1 MVKIRTLN
9 IATKL
14 FIWACALIIIF
25 FATTTY
31 LLQQVREDAEVSNR
45 IVSVN
50 HDVDSAIQRMLERL
64 YSVQDNIHRYK
75 LIGTKDA
82 VRFIVEDLTRFGEIL
97 NETLEKHP
105 EYKNEW
111 QDLTEDYEITLDPG
125 QSPDHTLAP
134 DTTVRDWTDILE
146 QSLFDNQSDMETA
159 LSQLHDA
166 GQHAASIGLYGL
178 TLCLAMGIG
187 GSLILAYLL
196 NRSLTEVRRG
206 IRDLGTGRAP
216 RDVRVLSSDELG
228 ELALAFNAMAA
239 RLRREEKM
247 RSDFIAM
254 LSHEIR
260 TPLTSVREAV
270 DLIGSGTFGA
280 VNEKQKRFL
289 TIAEKET
296 VRLSK
301 LLTRLLTV
309 SRMESGKLDLKYQDV
324 NAKQLIESTLE
335 RLGPA
340 AQAKGVSL
348 DLKEPNETLIF
359 RADAG
364 HVQQVLMN
372 LIGNGIKFSP
382 DGGTVIVGVNKESDM
397 IIFCIEDNGPG
408 IPKNEQGHV
417 FLKYYRGPDIRES
430 VDGAGLGLAISKRIV
445 DGHGGRMW
453 LDSEPGH
460 GSIFCFSLPVKGI

>member
-1 MVKIRTLN
+1 MVKVRNLN

-14 FIWACALIIIF
+14 FIWACALIVIF
-25 FATTTY
+25 FATTAY
-31 LLQQVREDAEVSNR
+31 LFQQVREDAEVSNR

-64 YSVQDNIHRYK
+64 YSVQDNIRRYK
-75 LIGTKDA
+75 LIGGEEA
-82 VRFIVEDLTRFGEIL
+82 VGFIVEDLTRFGEIL
-97 NETLEKHP
+97 SETLEKHP
-105 EYKNEW
+105 EYTDEW
-111 QDLTEDYEITLDPG
+111 QDLTTEYEITLAPG
-125 QSPDHTLAP
+125 ESPDDNLSP
-134 DTTVRDWTDILE
+134 NTTVREWTDILE
-146 QSLFDNQSDMETA
+146 QSLFDNQSDMETS

-166 GQHAASIGLYGL
+166 GQRAANIGLYGL
-178 TLCLAMGIG
+178 ALCLALGIG
-187 GSLILAYLL
+187 GSLILAYFL
-196 NRSLTEVRRG
+196 NRSLSEVRRG
-206 IRDLGTGRAP
+206 IRDLGTGVAP

-239 RLRREEKM
+239 RLRREERM

-270 DLIGSGTFGA
+270 DLIGSGAFGE

-289 TIAEKET
+289 SIAEKES
-296 VRLSK
+296 VRLSE

-309 SRMESGKLDLKYQDV
+309 SRMESGELDLKYQDV
-324 NAKQLIESTLE
+324 NGNQLVESTLE

-340 AQAKGVSL
+340 AEAKGISL
-348 DLKEPNETLIF
+348 ESKMTNEPLTFL
-359 RADAG
+359 ADPG

-382 DGGTVIVGVNKESDM
+382 DGGTVIVGASIDNDTVV
-397 IIFCIEDNGPG
+397 FCVEDNGLG
-408 IPKNEQGHV
+408 IPKNEQGQV
-417 FLKYYRGPDIRES
+417 FLKYYRGSGVNES
-430 VDGAGLGLAISKRIV
+430 VGGAGLGLAISKRIV

-453 LDSEPGH
+453 LDSEPGR
-460 GSIFCFSLPVKGI
+460 GSIFCFSLPVEGI